1 MGKMKE
7 KMMRPKQELGRTGIQ
22 KAVEIKQTL
31 KREKKVSMIADGI
44 IRAELRE
51 KLLGIDQMD

>member
-1 MGKMKE
+1 
-7 KMMRPKQELGRTGIQ
+7 MRPKQELGRTGIQ